1 MSEEDIRTEER
12 LVYGVIAIVSAPVL
26 LDVTIA
32 RSPFDG
38 GSTLTLL
45 LFAAALIGLVVSLRR
60 PQRRLPRAHVRPDN
74 RT

>member
-1 MSEEDIRTEER
+1 MSDQDIQTEER
-12 LVYGVIAIVSAPVL
+12 LVYGVIAVVSAPVL
-26 LDVTIA
+26 LGVTLA

-45 LFAAALIGLVVSLRR
+45 LFAAALVGFVVSLRGHR
-60 PQRRLPRAHVRPDN
+60 RRLPRARVRPGD